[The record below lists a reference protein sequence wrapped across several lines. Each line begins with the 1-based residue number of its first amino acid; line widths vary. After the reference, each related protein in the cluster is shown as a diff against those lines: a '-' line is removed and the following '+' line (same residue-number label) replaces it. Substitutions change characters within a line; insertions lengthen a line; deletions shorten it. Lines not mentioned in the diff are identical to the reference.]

1 MKIENNFILGTA
13 SEIASVLC
21 VDFKEPISCKSAKQF
36 KECDFAPAPETWYST
51 DTVKEI
57 SNRAESWYGIKT
69 INTDFDNP
77 ALELFV
83 DYYGGCAG
91 YYCAIETESKKE
103 ATDRIEVAMLASM
116 NANDEGVTGD
126 TLFVG
131 EMKEDKGR

>member
-1 MKIENNFILGTA
+1 MKIENNLILGTA

-21 VDFKEPISCKSAKQF
+21 SGFTEPISSESASQF

-51 DTVKEI
+51 DTVRQI
-57 SNRAESWYGIKT
+57 SSRAESWYGIKT
-69 INTDFDNP
+69 INTGFDNP

-83 DYYGGCAG
+83 DYYGSCAG
-91 YYCAIETESKKE
+91 FYCAIETESKQE

-126 TLFVG
+126 TLLVG
-131 EMKEDKGR
+131 EMKEGKKK

>member
-13 SEIASVLC
+13 SGIASVLC
-21 VDFKEPISCKSAKQF
+21 ADFKEPISYKSASQF

-77 ALELFV
+77 SIRTVRRLLRRLCWV
-83 DYYGGCAG
+83 LLCHRNR
-91 YYCAIETESKKE
+91 K
-103 ATDRIEVAMLASM
+103 
-116 NANDEGVTGD
+116 
-126 TLFVG
+126 
-131 EMKEDKGR
+131 

>member
-1 MKIENNFILGTA
+1 MKIENNLILGTA

-21 VDFKEPISCKSAKQF
+21 SGFTEPISSESAKQF

-57 SNRAESWYGIKT
+57 CKRAGSWYGIKT

-91 YYCAIETESKKE
+91 YYCAIETESKQE
-103 ATDRIEVAMLASM
+103 AIDRIEVAMLASM
-116 NANDEGVTGD
+116 NANDENVTGD
-126 TLFVG
+126 TLLVG
-131 EMKEDKGR
+131 KIEEGKKK